1 VRELLVERLAI
12 PQAAFQKLRPV
23 RHDRQGVRLLWQQSP
38 ERRMMPTQLMPCA
51 VPMSADAVPESLHL
65 GDQLFAR
72 HAIDVVVHDASVHQR
87 AALKAAAP

>member
-12 PQAAFQKLRPV
+12 PQAALQKLRPV
-23 RHDRQGVRLLWQQSP
+23 RHDRHGVRLLRQQRP

-65 GDQLFAR
+65 GDQLRAR
-72 HAIDVVVHDASVHQR
+72 HAVDVVVHDVSVHH
-87 AALKAAAP
+87 LKAVAP